1 MKRVWITGA
10 GPNGF
15 IGRNLKEHLEKK
27 YQVFVTSS
35 TELDLCDL
43 EQVMRYI
50 DKNRIDSVVHAAT
63 YTKRA
68 LNSEVELDANLKMFY
83 NLQFCHNQLEKILY
97 FGSGAEFDKRY
108 DINLI
113 SENDFG
119 RSIPVNAYGFGKYIM
134 NHAARASEN
143 IYNLRLFGVY
153 GKYENW
159 RTTFISNLCCKAIF
173 DLPLSIRQDC
183 SFDFLYIDDL
193 FPVVDWFLGNTPEY
207 HDYNVCTSS
216 PCDLTDIARIVL
228 EVSGKELPIII
239 LNEGRNLTYT
249 GSNNRIRGQVQD
261 FSPRSL
267 RSGIESLYNWYFNNR
282 ELIDYEV
289 LVQTK

>member
-15 IGRNLKEHLEKK
+15 IGRNLKEHLEDSN
-27 YQVFVTSS
+27 QVFVTSS

-43 EQVMRYI
+43 DQVMRFI
-50 DKNRIDSVVHAAT
+50 DKNRIDCVVHAAT
-63 YTKRA
+63 YTNRA
-68 LNSEVELDANLKMFY
+68 LNSEAELDANLKMYY
-83 NLQFCHNQLEKILY
+83 NLEFCHNQLEKIIY

-108 DINLI
+108 EINLV
-113 SENDFG
+113 SENDIG
-119 RSIPVNAYGFGKYIM
+119 RSIPANAYGFGKYVM
-134 NHAARASEN
+134 NHAARASKN
-143 IYNLRLFGVY
+143 IFNLRLFGVY

-193 FPVVDWFLGNTPEY
+193 FSVVDWFLEHSPDF
-207 HDYNVCTSS
+207 HDYNVCTSA
-216 PCDLTDIARIVL
+216 PCDLTDIPRMVL
-228 EVSGKELPIII
+228 EVAGKDLPIIVH
-239 LNEGRNLTYT
+239 NEGRNLTYT
-249 GSNNRIRGQVQD
+249 GANNRLREQVLD

-267 RSGIESLYNWYFNNR
+267 RSGIGSLYNWYLNNR
-282 ELIDYEV
+282 KLIDYDV